1 MARPA
6 KPRLEGEAKQPN
18 PIRVA
23 VEQIKAEHPDKWDA
37 LRLCPAQHALDE
49 LAALL
54 D

>member
-6 KPRLEGEAKQPN
+6 KPRLEGEAKRPN
-18 PIRVA
+18 LIRVA

>member
-1 MARPA
+1 MPRVT

-18 PIRVA
+18 PIIAA
-23 VEQIKAEHPDKWDA
+23 VERIKAEHPDKWDA